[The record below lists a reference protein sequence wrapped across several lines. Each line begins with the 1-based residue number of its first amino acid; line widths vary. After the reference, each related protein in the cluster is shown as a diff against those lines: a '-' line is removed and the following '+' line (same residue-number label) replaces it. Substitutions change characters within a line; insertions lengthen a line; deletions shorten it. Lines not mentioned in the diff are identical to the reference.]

1 MQTVKVSTDDVV
13 SLIDIDFDNS
23 REIRNAI
30 GGHFEIV
37 HTHLMDAYFKDPSI
51 VMLVD
56 EEGLLKRLPMNV
68 FGSLMYGAAEHGH
81 LIVGDLILAKVVGED
96 ITAPDDAEALKSK
109 LLRDFSLFKE
119 DKDGTDY
126 SNL

>member
-13 SLIDIDFDNS
+13 SLIDIDFDS
-23 REIRNAI
+23 YREIRSVI
-30 GGHFEIV
+30 GGHFETV
-37 HTHLMDAYFKDPSI
+37 RTKRTASYFGSPDI
-51 VMLVD
+51 IMLVD

-68 FGSLMYGAAEHGH
+68 FGSFMYGTAEHGH
-81 LIVGDLILAKVVGED
+81 PIVGDLILAKVVGED

-109 LLRDFSLFKE
+109 LLRDFPLFKE

>member
-1 MQTVKVSTDDVV
+1 MKTVKVSTDDVV
-13 SLIDIDFDNS
+13 SLIDIDFDS
-23 REIRNAI
+23 YREIRSVI

-68 FGSLMYGAAEHGH
+68 FGSLVYGAAEHGH
-81 LIVGDLILAKVVGED
+81 LIVGDLILARVVGED
-96 ITAPDDAEALKSK
+96 ITAPDDAEALKRK
-109 LLRDFSLFKE
+109 ILQDFEALKE
-119 DKDGTDY
+119 GEDSDE
-126 SNL
+126 

>member
-68 FGSLMYGAAEHGH
+68 FGSLVYGAAEHGH

-109 LLRDFSLFKE
+109 LLRDFPLFKE